1 MSKLILLT
9 IFLLSVPGC
18 GVRGRPQPPETPP
31 EIGRGQPTFR
41 RATEQ
46 FKFQS
51 VPPVPSE
58 IDEEDDDG
66 SGFGR

>member
-1 MSKLILLT
+1 MNKRIM
-9 IFLLSVPGC
+9 LSIAVLSFACGC

-31 EIGRGQPTFR
+31 EIGRGRPTFR

-46 FKFQS
+46 FKFQN

-58 IDEEDDDG
+58 AEEGDEDPRL
-66 SGFGR
+66 GR